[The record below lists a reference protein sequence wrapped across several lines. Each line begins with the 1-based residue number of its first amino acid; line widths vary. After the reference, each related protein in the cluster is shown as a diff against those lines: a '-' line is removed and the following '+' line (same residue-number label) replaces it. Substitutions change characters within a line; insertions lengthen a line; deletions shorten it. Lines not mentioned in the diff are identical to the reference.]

1 MRHFQPYKLA
11 GCLVVFFGVIFGVIF
26 SPGSYAQNTPPAAV
40 LDAALEQSTRVM
52 ANDLLTQLGA
62 RLKSALTSDGAEA
75 AVSVCKE
82 VSPAIA
88 KRLSTENNAVMT
100 RVGTRVRNP
109 AMGTPNLW
117 QLEALSQFESRLSAG
132 DNPATLEYWKV
143 AEDSK
148 GQRELRY
155 AKAIMIQPV
164 CLGCHGSASDIPAS
178 LAEKIRLEYPQD
190 RATGYSVGKLRGA
203 VVVTR
208 PLQ

>member
-11 GCLVVFFGVIFGVIF
+11 GCLVVFFGVIF

-40 LDAALEQSTRVM
+40 SDAALEQSTRVM
-52 ANDLLTQLGA
+52 ANELLTQLGQ

-109 AMGTPNLW
+109 ATGTPNGW
-117 QLEALSQFESRLSAG
+117 QQEALSQFESRLSAG

-143 AEDSK
+143 AEDTK

-155 AKAIMIQPV
+155 AKAIMVQPV
-164 CLGCHGSASDIPAS
+164 CLSCHGSASDIPAS

-190 RATGYSVGKLRGA
+190 RATCYSLGKLRGA

-208 PLQ
+208 PLP

>member
-1 MRHFQPYKLA
+1 MMRHVQPYKPA
-11 GCLVVFFGVIFGVIF
+11 GCLIVFLSVFF
-26 SPGSYAQNTPPAAV
+26 SAGSYAQNTPPAAV
-40 LDAALEQSTRVM
+40 PDAALEQSTRAM
-52 ANDLLTQLGA
+52 ASELLTQLGQ

-109 AMGTPNLW
+109 AMGTPNVW
-117 QLEALSQFESRLSAG
+117 QQEALSQFESRLNAG

-143 AEDSK
+143 AEDNK

-155 AKAIMIQPV
+155 AKAIMIQPM
-164 CLGCHGSASDIPAS
+164 CLSCHGSASDIPAS
-178 LAEKIRLEYPQD
+178 
-190 RATGYSVGKLRGA
+190 RADN
-203 VVVTR
+203 
-208 PLQ
+208 PH